1 MSMRGRLEALNSDF
15 DEEHHD
21 LAIFEWLTDLTLTVS
36 DNPCFLKPTKFADIT
51 LLRVDVEPLTAATV
65 TPHKF
70 HRVASFATVLALN
83 IHVLTCVYVDTRWLW

>member
-36 DNPCFLKPTKFADIT
+36 DNPCF
-51 LLRVDVEPLTAATV
+51 
-65 TPHKF
+65 
-70 HRVASFATVLALN
+70 
-83 IHVLTCVYVDTRWLW
+83 